1 MPMAVRPGTT
11 DLRESLLR
19 DALEVMEEDYAQPL
33 EVDDVARR
41 VLTSRRQLQR
51 VFTEV
56 HGSTFRAT
64 LRAIRMRRAQEL
76 LRTRMPIGEIAR
88 AVGYTQPAQFAKAFR
103 RTFGESPTEYRVR
116 QAASGR
122 DRSSLGA
129 A

>member
-11 DLRESLLR
+11 DLRQSLLR
-19 DALEVMEEDYAQPL
+19 DALDVMEEDYAQPL

-56 HGSTFRAT
+56 HGSTFRST
-64 LRAIRMRRAQEL
+64 LRSIRMRRAQEL
-76 LRTRMPIGEIAR
+76 LCTRMPIGEVAR

-116 QAASGR
+116 QAASGN
-122 DRSSLGA
+122 DRSSFGA